1 MAQVLCLLRNGR
13 WILFFV
19 VPRMY
24 GWLLERLLFATGFE
38 EGFDSLCGKMEAIGA
53 RVETNKQVIIQE
65 RGDVSD
71 GIVREREH
79 VGQ

>member
-1 MAQVLCLLRNGR
+1 MRNGR

-38 EGFDSLCGKMEAIGA
+38 EGFDSLCGKMEAIGS
-53 RVETNKQVIIQE
+53 RVETNKQVILQE

-71 GIVREREH
+71 GIVRERER